1 MMRKRGYEQQP
12 FTQRDEWTW
21 ANAVRNTCTNIRRL
35 HKHEHRQARK
45 TAPQRNFPGGANRSN
60 KIVNE
65 AVTPQRVAVETF
77 STPAISLTQ
86 RKRRL
91 QPIGLLNSKGG
102 VYTPHPWTSKGGDT
116 SANLANQTD
125 QTSNVASNVK
135 RWVEISHNTC
145 VERVC
150 WIKYNSIRASYDAH
164 ENKLTC
170 YEPTTTTERQSGLS
184 TIGRRTPSRRTLLS
198 QKLNSHKSLNSP
210 KSLNAPKA
218 QSRTKTPHAYLQP

>member
-1 MMRKRGYEQQP
+1 MSARPSMMRKRGYEQQP

-45 TAPQRNFPGGANRSN
+45 TAPRRNFPGGANRSN
-60 KIVNE
+60 TIGNE

-77 STPAISLTQ
+77 LPQQISLTQ

-150 WIKYNSIRASYDAH
+150 WIKYNSIV
-164 ENKLTC
+164 
-170 YEPTTTTERQSGLS
+170 
-184 TIGRRTPSRRTLLS
+184 RRTTRTRTNLLVTNPRLQLS
-198 QKLNSHKSLNSP
+198 ANPAWALLEEEHLQGEHSYP
-210 KSLNAPKA
+210 KS
-218 QSRTKTPHAYLQP
+218 